1 MKTSLMGWE
10 WFDTVDRVL
19 GTVVV
24 VALCTLV
31 VDSLAL
37 VVEHEDIGQGSE
49 VKIVVDNMANC
60 MEGRCRVGK
69 STHLL
74 VIRAAIN
81 CC

>member
-10 WFDTVDRVL
+10 WFDTGGKALD
-19 GTVVV
+19 TVVGV
-24 VALCTLV
+24 GLCTLAV
-31 VDSLAL
+31 GSLAL
-37 VVEHEDIGQGSE
+37 VEEHEDIGQGSE
-49 VKIVVDNMANC
+49 VKIVVDNMADC
-60 MEGRCRVGK
+60 MEGRCKVGK